1 MKTCFN
7 YQVLAVVLYQQLQVA
22 YRASDA
28 DEQFD
33 TWTNKK
39 CQDSCW
45 YIGFELLLKYLMFV
59 RAFRGTNFNLYK
71 RSLCSWLSW
80 FFVFSHPN
88 YQRFATTHFIDMHF
102 VEKASPK
109 MSKLLKEVVYS
120 VNKSGRRS
128 SSMPMEIKTTSK

>member
-45 YIGFELLLKYLMFV
+45 HIGLELLLKYLMFV
-59 RAFRGTNFNLYK
+59 RAFRETNFNLVAVFLVIMV
-71 RSLCSWLSW
+71 LC
-80 FFVFSHPN
+80 V
-88 YQRFATTHFIDMHF
+88 Q
-102 VEKASPK
+102 SPK
-109 MSKLLKEVVYS
+109 LSTVCY
-120 VNKSGRRS
+120 N
-128 SSMPMEIKTTSK
+128 TFY

>member
-7 YQVLAVVLYQQLQVA
+7 YQVLAVVLYQQLQIA

-71 RSLCSWLSW
+71 RSLCSLVIMVFCVQSTKLSTVCYNT
-80 FFVFSHPN
+80 F
-88 YQRFATTHFIDMHF
+88 Y
-102 VEKASPK
+102 
-109 MSKLLKEVVYS
+109 
-120 VNKSGRRS
+120 
-128 SSMPMEIKTTSK
+128 